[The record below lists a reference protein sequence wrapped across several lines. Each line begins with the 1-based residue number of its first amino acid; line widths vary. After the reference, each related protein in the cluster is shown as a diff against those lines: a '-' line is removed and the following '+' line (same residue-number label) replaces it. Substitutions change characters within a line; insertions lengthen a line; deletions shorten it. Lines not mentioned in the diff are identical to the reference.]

1 VVQLASPGARPA
13 LELAGSVHIGA
24 VLDGYDLNAVGLVI
38 DAVDD
43 PVITAPRAEQ
53 AFQAKPQRLADPALR
68 AGAVQA
74 TP

>member
-38 DAVDD
+38 DAVD
-43 PVITAPRAEQ
+43 TAPRAEQ